1 MTSQEE
7 KMILEYAASNALNY
21 GPFTPLRIGGPLLF
35 ALLATLMYQMHRP
48 VGVVI
53 LTTTAATTFAAH
65 RPRKMRTA
73 DSIEVLDFLAICV
86 WMMYNTFVML
96 SAIANLTKTYSP
108 VLVVFLLASAMWTAG
123 VTIIFDD
130 LRCRF
135 PYRSLVR
142 DLLHLCM
149 HATGVCCTCLLL
161 WAVSL

>member
-1 MTSQEE
+1 MV
-7 KMILEYAASNALNY
+7 LEYAAANALNY
-21 GPFTPLRIGGPLLF
+21 GTFTPMRIGGPLMF

-53 LTTTAATTFAAH
+53 LNTTALTTFATH
-65 RPRKMRTA
+65 RPRKVWSRGA
-73 DSIEVLDFLAICV
+73 IEVLEFLAICV
-86 WMMYNTFVML
+86 WMTYNTFVML

-108 VLVVFLLASAMWTAG
+108 VLVVFLLASATWTAG

-130 LRCRF
+130 LRCRL
-135 PYRSLVR
+135 PYRSPMR

-149 HATGVCCTCLLL
+149 HASGVCCTCLLL